1 MSEIKTYIAM
11 KFIVSSLKLLKSL
24 QALSGVIGSKNTLP
38 ILDDFLFQLTEH
50 ELKITTSDLDVTMTV
65 SMVPDMVDGTGEVT
79 IPARLLLEI
88 MKNFPDVPITIAVD
102 SNTLAVELIAGEG
115 RYKLAGH
122 KSDEFPQLPVMTD
135 TSVWEIPA
143 DVLAKGFEK
152 TVFATGQDE
161 IRPIMSGVLMEMTEN
176 FLTFVATD
184 AHKLVRYRRMDVK
197 SDVAASFIMPKKPI
211 NQLKSILGSLAD
223 EPVRIEF
230 NKTNASFVF
239 GDYMLICRLI
249 EGRYPNYEA
258 VIPKNNPNQLAIDR
272 QTFLS
277 AIRRVAVF
285 SSKATHQVRFR
296 ITGQEIMLTAEDIDF
311 YNEAKERLTCSYTG
325 DDMEIG
331 FNSRFFQEMLVNF
344 DSNEVKLEMSAP
356 NRAGILTPVDNE
368 NESEDLLMLLMPVML
383 NS

>member
-1 MSEIKTYIAM
+1 M
-11 KFIVSSLKLLKSL
+11 KFIVSSLKLLKNL

-38 ILDDFLFQLTEH
+38 ILDDFLFQLSES

-65 SMVPDMVDGTGEVT
+65 SMVPDMVEGTGEVT

-88 MKNFPDVPITIAVD
+88 MKNFPDVPITINVD
-102 SNTLAVELIAGEG
+102 SNTLAVEVIAGEG

-122 KSDEFPQLPVMTD
+122 KSDEFPQVPAMTD

-143 DVLAKGFEK
+143 DVLARGFEK
-152 TVFATGQDE
+152 TIFATGMDE

-176 FLTFVATD
+176 YLTFVATD

-197 SDVAASFIMPKKPI
+197 SDVVASFIMPKKPI
-211 NQLKSILGSLAD
+211 NQLKNILTGLAD

-239 GDYMLICRLI
+239 GDYVLICRLI

-258 VIPKNNPNQLAIDR
+258 VIPKNNPNQLTIDR
-272 QTFLS
+272 QTFLA

-311 YNEAKERLTCSYTG
+311 YNEAKERLACSYTG

-331 FNSRFFQEMLVNF
+331 FNSRFFQEMLNNF
-344 DSNEVKLEMSAP
+344 DSEEVKLEMSAP
-356 NRAGILTPVDNE
+356 NRAGILAPVDNE

-383 NS
+383 N

>member
-1 MSEIKTYIAM
+1 M
-11 KFIVSSLKLLKSL
+11 KFIVSSLKLLKNL
-24 QALSGVIGSKNTLP
+24 QALSGVIGTKNTLP
-38 ILDDFLFQLTEH
+38 ILDDFLFQLTEN

-65 SMVPDMVDGTGEVT
+65 SMVPDMVEGTGEVT

-88 MKNFPDVPITIAVD
+88 MKNFPDVPITINVD
-102 SNTLAVELIAGEG
+102 NNTLAVELIAGEG

-122 KSDEFPQLPVMTD
+122 KSDEFPQLPVMSD

-143 DVLAKGFEK
+143 DVLARGFEK
-152 TVFATGQDE
+152 TVFATGVDE
-161 IRPIMSGVLMEMTEN
+161 IRPIMSGVYMEMTEN
-176 FLTFVATD
+176 YLTFVATD

-197 SDVAASFIMPKKPI
+197 SDVVASFIMPKKPI
-211 NQLKSILGSLAD
+211 NQLKSILATMAD

-230 NKTNASFVF
+230 NKTNASYVF
-239 GDYMLICRLI
+239 GDYVLICRLL

-258 VIPKNNPNQLAIDR
+258 VIPKANPNQLTIDR

-296 ITGQEIMLTAEDIDF
+296 ITGQEILLTAEDVDF
-311 YNEAKERLTCSYTG
+311 YNEAKERLACSYTG

-331 FNSRFFQEMLVNF
+331 FNSRFFQEMLGNF

-356 NRAGILTPVDNE
+356 NRAGILIPVDNE
-368 NESEDLLMLLMPVML
+368 NEAEDLLMLLMPVML
-383 NS
+383 NA

>member
-1 MSEIKTYIAM
+1 M

-38 ILDDFLFQLTEH
+38 ILDDFLFHLEENQ
-50 ELKITTSDLDVTMTV
+50 LKITSSDLDVTMTV
-65 SMVPDMVDGTGEVT
+65 SLVPDMVDGTGDVT

-88 MKNFPDVPITIAVD
+88 MKNFPDVPITVSVD
-102 SNTLAVELIAGEG
+102 NNTLAVELIAGEG

-122 KSDEFPQLPVMTD
+122 KSDEFPQLPVMTE

-143 DVLAKGFEK
+143 DVLARGFEK
-152 TVFATGQDE
+152 TVFATGMDE
-161 IRPIMSGVLMEMTEN
+161 IRPIMSGVLMEMTDSC
-176 FLTFVATD
+176 LTFVATD

-197 SDVAASFIMPKKPI
+197 SDVVASFIMPKKPI
-211 NQLKSILGSLAD
+211 NQLKNILATLAD

-239 GDYMLICRLI
+239 GDYQLICRLI

-258 VIPKNNPNQLAIDR
+258 VIPKQNPNQLTIDR
-272 QTFLS
+272 QSFLA

-311 YNEAKERLTCSYTG
+311 YNEAKERLTCSYSG

-331 FNSRFFQEMLVNF
+331 FNSRFFQEMLTNF

-356 NRAGILTPVDNE
+356 NRAGILTPVENANE
-368 NESEDLLMLLMPVML
+368 LEDLLMLLMPVML
-383 NS
+383 N

>member
-1 MSEIKTYIAM
+1 M
-11 KFIVSSLKLLKSL
+11 KFIVSSLKLLKNL
-24 QALSGVIGSKNTLP
+24 QALSGVIGTKNTLP
-38 ILDDFLFQLTEH
+38 ILDDFLFQLTEN

-65 SMVPDMVDGTGEVT
+65 SMVPDMVEGTGEVT

-88 MKNFPDVPITIAVD
+88 MKNFPDVPITINVD
-102 SNTLAVELIAGEG
+102 NSTLAVELIAGEG

-143 DVLAKGFEK
+143 DVLARGFEK
-152 TVFATGQDE
+152 TVFATGVDE
-161 IRPIMSGVLMEMTEN
+161 IRPIMSGVLMEMSEN
-176 FLTFVATD
+176 YLTFVATD

-197 SDVAASFIMPKKPI
+197 SDVVASFIMPKKPI
-211 NQLKSILGSLAD
+211 NQLKNILAGLAD
-223 EPVRIEF
+223 ETVRIEF
-230 NKTNASFVF
+230 NKTNASYVF
-239 GDYMLICRLI
+239 GDYVLICRLL

-258 VIPKNNPNQLAIDR
+258 VIPKQNPNQLTIDR

-311 YNEAKERLTCSYTG
+311 YNEAKERLACSYTG

-331 FNSRFFQEMLVNF
+331 FNSRFFQEMLGNF

-368 NESEDLLMLLMPVML
+368 NEAEDLLMLLMPVML
-383 NS
+383 NA

>member
-1 MSEIKTYIAM
+1 M
-11 KFIVSSLKLLKSL
+11 KFIVSSLKLLKNL

-38 ILDDFLFQLTEH
+38 ILDDFLFQLTEN

-88 MKNFPDVPITIAVD
+88 MKNFPDVPITISVD
-102 SNTLAVELIAGEG
+102 NNTLAVELIAGEG

-122 KSDEFPQLPVMTD
+122 KSDEFPQLPAMAD

-143 DVLAKGFEK
+143 DVLARGFEK
-152 TVFATGQDE
+152 TVFATGMDE

-176 FLTFVATD
+176 YLTFVATD

-197 SDVAASFIMPKKPI
+197 SDVVASFIMPKKPI
-211 NQLKSILGSLAD
+211 NQLNNIHGTLAD

-239 GDYMLICRLI
+239 GDYQLICRLI

-258 VIPKNNPNQLAIDR
+258 VIPKSNPNQLTIDR
-272 QTFLS
+272 QTFLA

-331 FNSRFFQEMLVNF
+331 FNSRFFQEMLGNF
-344 DSNEVKLEMSAP
+344 DSDEVKLEMSAP
-356 NRAGILTPVDNE
+356 NRAGILTPVGNE
-368 NESEDLLMLLMPVML
+368 NESENLLMLLMPVML
-383 NS
+383 N

>member
-1 MSEIKTYIAM
+1 M
-11 KFIVSSLKLLKSL
+11 KFIVSSLKLLKNL

-38 ILDDFLFQLTEH
+38 ILDDFLFQLTEN
-50 ELKITTSDLDVTMTV
+50 ELKITTSDLDVTMAV
-65 SMVPDMVDGTGEVT
+65 SMVPDMVEGIGEVT

-88 MKNFPDVPITIAVD
+88 MKNFPDVPITISVD
-102 SNTLAVELIAGEG
+102 NNNLSVELIAGEG

-122 KSDEFPQLPVMTD
+122 KSDEFPQLPVMAD
-135 TSVWEIPA
+135 TLVWEIPA

-152 TVFATGQDE
+152 TVFATGMDE

-176 FLTFVATD
+176 YLTFVATD

-197 SDVAASFIMPKKPI
+197 SDVVASFIMPKKPI
-211 NQLKSILGSLAD
+211 NQLKSILAGLAD

-239 GDYMLICRLI
+239 GDYVLVCRLI

-258 VIPKNNPNQLAIDR
+258 VIPKNNPNQLTIDR

-331 FNSRFFQEMLVNF
+331 FNSRFFQDMLGNF

>member
-1 MSEIKTYIAM
+1 M
-11 KFIVSSLKLLKSL
+11 KFIVSSLKLLKNL
-24 QALSGVIGSKNTLP
+24 QALSGVIGTKNTLP
-38 ILDDFLFQLTEH
+38 ILDDFLFQLTEN

-65 SMVPDMVDGTGEVT
+65 SMVPDMVEGTGEVT

-88 MKNFPDVPITIAVD
+88 MKNFPDVPITINVD
-102 SNTLAVELIAGEG
+102 NNTLAVELIAGEG

-122 KSDEFPQLPVMTD
+122 KSDEFPQLPVMSD

-143 DVLAKGFEK
+143 DVLARGFEK
-152 TVFATGQDE
+152 TVFATGVDE
-161 IRPIMSGVLMEMTEN
+161 IRPIMSGVYMEMTEN
-176 FLTFVATD
+176 YLTFVATD

-197 SDVAASFIMPKKPI
+197 SDVVASFIMPKKPI
-211 NQLKSILGSLAD
+211 NQLKSILATMAD

-230 NKTNASFVF
+230 NKTNASYVF
-239 GDYMLICRLI
+239 GDYVLICRLL

-258 VIPKNNPNQLAIDR
+258 VIPKANPNQLTIDR

-296 ITGQEIMLTAEDIDF
+296 ITGQEILLTAEDVDF
-311 YNEAKERLTCSYTG
+311 YNEAKERLACSYTG

-331 FNSRFFQEMLVNF
+331 FNSRFFQEMLGNF

-368 NESEDLLMLLMPVML
+368 NEAEDLLMLLMPVML
-383 NS
+383 NA

>member
-1 MSEIKTYIAM
+1 M
-11 KFIVSSLKLLKSL
+11 KFIVSSLKLLKNL
-24 QALSGVIGSKNTLP
+24 QALSGVIGTKNTLP
-38 ILDDFLFQLTEH
+38 ILDDFLFQLTEN
-50 ELKITTSDLDVTMTV
+50 ELKITTSDLDVTMSV
-65 SMVPDMVDGTGEVT
+65 SMVPDMVEGTGEVT

-88 MKNFPDVPITIAVD
+88 MKNFPDVPITINVD
-102 SNTLAVELIAGEG
+102 NNTLAVELIAGEG

-122 KSDEFPQLPVMTD
+122 KSDEFPQLPVMAD

-143 DVLAKGFEK
+143 DVLARGFEK
-152 TVFATGQDE
+152 TVFATGMDE

-176 FLTFVATD
+176 YLTFVATD

-197 SDVAASFIMPKKPI
+197 SDVVASFIMPKKPI
-211 NQLKSILGSLAD
+211 NQLKNILAGLAD

-230 NKTNASFVF
+230 NKTNASYVF
-239 GDYMLICRLI
+239 GDYVLICRLL

-258 VIPKNNPNQLAIDR
+258 VIPKSNPHQLTIDR

-296 ITGQEIMLTAEDIDF
+296 ITGQEIMLTAEDVDF
-311 YNEAKERLTCSYTG
+311 YNEAKERLACSYTG

-331 FNSRFFQEMLVNF
+331 FNSRFFQEMLGNF

-356 NRAGILTPVDNE
+356 NRAGILTPVDNA

-383 NS
+383 NA